1 MAAHL
6 PNGPACRLLVM
17 GVAGCGKSTLA
28 AKLAQGLG
36 GQLIEGDDYHPA
48 ANVDKM
54 RRGIALE
61 DADRLPWLDL
71 LGVRLAASTGPAVL
85 TCSAL
90 KRSYRE
96 RLRAAVPGLRV
107 VFMALDQEE
116 ATRRLGARQGHFFHP
131 QLVVSQFV
139 ALESPVG
146 EPGVFRVSSLLS
158 LPEQMAAVANWLLST
173 AQAGASMALSHS
185 DLALP

>member
-6 PNGPACRLLVM
+6 ADGPTCRLLVM

-28 AKLAQGLG
+28 AQLAQGLG

-48 ANVDKM
+48 TNVDKM
-54 RRGIALE
+54 RRGIALD

-71 LGVRLAASTGPAVL
+71 LGTRLAASSGPAVL

-96 RLRAAVPGLRV
+96 RLRAAVPGLRI
-107 VFMALDQEE
+107 VFMELDMEE
-116 ATRRLGARQGHFFHP
+116 ATRRLGARQGHFFPP
-131 QLVVSQFV
+131 QLVASQFM
-139 ALESPVG
+139 ALEPPVG
-146 EPGVFRVSSLLS
+146 EPGVFRIASMLPLPKQMEAVS
-158 LPEQMAAVANWLLST
+158 NWLLPT
-173 AQAGASMALSHS
+173 AQAGLSMASSHS
-185 DLALP
+185 DRAYP